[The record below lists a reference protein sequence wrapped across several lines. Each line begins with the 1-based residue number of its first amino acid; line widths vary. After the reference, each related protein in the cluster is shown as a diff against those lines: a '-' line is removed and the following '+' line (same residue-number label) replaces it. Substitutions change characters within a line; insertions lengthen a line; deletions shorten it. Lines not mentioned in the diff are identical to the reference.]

1 MRVLHVVRSDG
12 FAGVEGFVAGLARAQ
27 ADAGMDVGVIGG
39 DPARMSRRLGP
50 DLPHAPAASVM
61 DVVRQVRGALAGAGA
76 DVLNVHMTAA
86 EIGTSVAMALPPA
99 ARAGRRP
106 RPAVI
111 ATRHFAAR
119 RGSGSHLAGRLVA
132 FLAERFVDAEI
143 AVSRYV
149 AEAVG
154 GNPEVVHTGVPV
166 RTLIDPATGVSR
178 GRVVLVAQ
186 RLEPEK
192 RTEDAVEV
200 FARSGLAD
208 AGWRLEIAG
217 DGSMRGRLAERAAR
231 LGVAGSVDLLGMRSD
246 IGELMDAAGIL
257 LAPTPREGLGL
268 SVLEAMAAGLPV
280 LAAGSGGHLE
290 TVGSV
295 PGGQLYGDLAEG
307 ADRLRRLAEDESG
320 RAAYGERL
328 RRVQR
333 ERFTME
339 HQVAATAAVYRRVV
353 EGRS

>member
-143 AVSRYV
+143 AKWK
-149 AEAVG
+149 
-154 GNPEVVHTGVPV
+154 
-166 RTLIDPATGVSR
+166 
-178 GRVVLVAQ
+178 RVVAL
-186 RLEPEK
+186 
-192 RTEDAVEV
+192 
-200 FARSGLAD
+200 
-208 AGWRLEIAG
+208 
-217 DGSMRGRLAERAAR
+217 
-231 LGVAGSVDLLGMRSD
+231 
-246 IGELMDAAGIL
+246 AGI
-257 LAPTPREGLGL
+257 E
-268 SVLEAMAAGLPV
+268 
-280 LAAGSGGHLE
+280 
-290 TVGSV
+290 
-295 PGGQLYGDLAEG
+295 
-307 ADRLRRLAEDESG
+307 
-320 RAAYGERL
+320 
-328 RRVQR
+328 
-333 ERFTME
+333 
-339 HQVAATAAVYRRVV
+339 V
-353 EGRS
+353 E